1 MRHSLDPQPIKMLCC
16 AWMEEVIQVTFVF
29 WSRQGQA
36 VLGSRK
42 LLDITNPLA
51 EGHILLLR
59 SQSTGLP

>member
-16 AWMEEVIQVTFVF
+16 AWMEVIQVTFISL
-29 WSRQGQA
+29 SRQGQA

-51 EGHILLLR
+51 EGHILLLW
-59 SQSTGLP
+59 SQSAGLP